1 MKRNINLNYQN
12 KLVSI
17 AMATYNG
24 EKYLRKQLESIYNQT
39 YKNIEFIVCDDRSS
53 DKTVKILQEY
63 QNKYGLKFFIN
74 EQNLGFVKNFEKAA
88 SLCTGEY
95 IAFADQ
101 DDVWLPDKIE
111 ILLSEIGNNSLIC
124 SDAKLIDE
132 NNNQVAESLVKNLNF
147 FDCLASF

>member
-53 DKTVKILQEY
+53 YKTVKILQE
-63 QNKYGLKFFIN
+63 
-74 EQNLGFVKNFEKAA
+74 
-88 SLCTGEY
+88 
-95 IAFADQ
+95 
-101 DDVWLPDKIE
+101 
-111 ILLSEIGNNSLIC
+111 
-124 SDAKLIDE
+124 
-132 NNNQVAESLVKNLNF
+132 
-147 FDCLASF
+147 